1 MVSSLPRGGLI
12 LFWRQLRP
20 FLTFPIKDID
30 WVVSDLIGSASS
42 KYDDSIILLI
52 VVESAIRARR
62 WCTAISLDLVPF
74 HSDCIER
81 PNIIHI
87 CWVCMFSRGTC
98 VSTEEDNLVLYDT
111 TTVTPSSIRNGAISD
126 TVSNL
131 LPWYFFHLVILLEFY
146 KKSMVLSIITNIYT
160 EYVSYQP
167 EEHLFNKNPYKLLF
181 I

>member
-12 LFWRQLRP
+12 LFWCQFRP
-20 FLTFPIKDID
+20 FLAFPIKDVD
-30 WVVSDLIGSASS
+30 WVVPDLIGPASS

-52 VVESAIRARR
+52 VVESAIRARW
-62 WCTAISLDLVPF
+62 WCMASSLDLVPF

-87 CWVCMFSRGTC
+87 CGVCMISRGTC
-98 VSTEEDNLVLYDT
+98 VTTEEDNFILYDA
-111 TTVTPSSIRNGAISD
+111 TTVPPSSIWNGAISD

-167 EEHLFNKNPYKLLF
+167 EERLFNKNSCKLLF